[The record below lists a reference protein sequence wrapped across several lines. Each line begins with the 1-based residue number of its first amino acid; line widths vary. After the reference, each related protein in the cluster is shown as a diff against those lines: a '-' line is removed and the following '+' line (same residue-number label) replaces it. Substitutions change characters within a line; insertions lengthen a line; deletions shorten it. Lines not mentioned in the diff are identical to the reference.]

1 MKALLGFLFAGTVL
15 YAADLESRDARV
27 AQHYQ
32 VERVPIP
39 VGVDPQIGALAMLA
53 DGRLVA
59 CFHHG
64 EIAFFDP
71 KSGAWQI
78 FAEGLHEP
86 LGVVPEEDGSLLVMQ
101 RPELTRLRD
110 LNRDGVADEFETV
123 WDRFGMTGNYHEYA
137 FGPVRGPNGRLYIGL
152 NLASS
157 ADTIREE
164 IRGEWSLIGV
174 PREKFYTEWKKV
186 LGEVGRMYSR
196 VPWRGWV
203 MELDPAT
210 SKVVPFACGF
220 RSPDGL
226 AFDARGNLLVDDNQG
241 DWRGTNELHV
251 VQRGGFYGHPASL
264 VWRDDW
270 DGSVPHKLPI
280 EKLNAL
286 RTPAAICFPYGT
298 YANSPTQ
305 IVVIP
310 KTPAW
315 GPFGGQTLVGEMN
328 SPRLLR
334 VLLEEVDGV
343 WQGAC
348 VALVETEALKR
359 GLHRLTFAGDTLYLG
374 RTHLAWAGGEGLAAL
389 KPTGRTPFDPL
400 NMQVTPRG
408 FRFEFTEPLASS
420 ASDPARWAAQRYF
433 YAYHATY
440 GSPEMEKAAAVIT
453 RVTLSNEGRTA
464 EVEFAG
470 MKVDFIY
477 DFDLSKLESA
487 TGTRVL
493 NPRIAY
499 TLRRVPAR

>member
-1 MKALLGFLFAGTVL
+1 MKTFFILFFAGTL
-15 YAADLESRDARV
+15 LHAADLDARDAKV
-27 AQHYQ
+27 AHYYQ
-32 VERVPIP
+32 IERVPIP
-39 VGVDPQIGALAMLA
+39 IGVDPQIGALATLP

-64 EIAFFDP
+64 EVAFYDR
-71 KSGAWQI
+71 KSGGWQI

-86 LGVVPEEDGSLLVMQ
+86 LGVLPENDGSLLVMQ

-110 LNRDGVADEFETV
+110 LDRDGVADQFETV
-123 WDRFGMTGNYHEYA
+123 WDGFGMTGNYHEYA
-137 FGPVRGPNGRLYIGL
+137 FGPLRASNGKLYLGL
-152 NLASS
+152 NLASN
-157 ADTIREE
+157 ADTVREE
-164 IRGEWSLIGV
+164 IRGAWNPIGV
-174 PREKFYTEWKKV
+174 PREKFYTDWKRV
-186 LGEVGRMYSR
+186 LSEVGRMYSR
-196 VPWRGWV
+196 VPWRGWI
-203 MELDPAT
+203 MEFDPAT
-210 SKVVPFACGF
+210 SKALPFACGF

-226 AFDARGNLLVDDNQG
+226 AFDAQGNLLVDDNQG

-251 VQRGGFYGHPASL
+251 VKRGGFYGHPASL

-270 DGSVPHKLPI
+270 DDSVPDQLPL

-286 RTPAAICFPYGT
+286 RTLPAICFPYGT

-310 KTPAW
+310 KTAAW

-334 VLLEEVDGV
+334 VLLEETDGN

-348 VALVETEALKR
+348 VALLETEALKR
-359 GLHRLTFAGDTLYLG
+359 GLHRMTFAGDTLYLG

-389 KPTGRTPFDPL
+389 KPTGRAPFDPL
-400 NMQVTPRG
+400 NMRVTPRG
-408 FRFEFTEPLASS
+408 FRFEFTEPLAESC
-420 ASDPARWAAQRYF
+420 SDPARWAAQRYF
-433 YAYHATY
+433 YAYHPAY

-453 RVTLSNEGRTA
+453 RVILSNQGRTA
-464 EVEFAG
+464 EVELSE

-477 DFDLSKLESA
+477 DFDLTELESTA
-487 TGTRVL
+487 GARLL

-499 TLRRVPAR
+499 TLRRVPTR